1 MLKSDSMDEDF
12 FQHKKSLAYLIST
25 GKLNPKNYHSKSRQL
40 LRSIKSAVDCNIPLI
55 QIREKKLEAKSVYE
69 LTLNALD
76 IAKHTNTKILVN
88 ERLDIALAAKAD
100 GVHLTSKSIP
110 IGKVRKI
117 IPKNFIVGV
126 STHSL
131 KEGVEAK
138 AKGAHFITF
147 SPIFSTP
154 SKAKYGSPQG
164 LNNLRKLCEALDPFP
179 VIALGGIDETTYR
192 LALENGSSG
201 FASIR
206 FLNNP
211 ENLSKIQFELNK
223 KC

>member
-1 MLKSDSMDEDF
+1 MKIF
-12 FQHKKSLAYLIST
+12 FQNKKPLVYLIST
-25 GKLNPKNYHSKSRQL
+25 GQLNPENYHFKSRQL
-40 LRSIKSAVDCNIPLI
+40 LRIIKSAVDCNIPLI
-55 QIREKKLEAKSVYE
+55 QIREKKLGAKSVYE

-76 IAKHTNTKILVN
+76 IAKYTNSKILVN

-100 GVHLTSKSIP
+100 GVHLTSKSMP

-117 IPKNFIVGV
+117 IPKGFIIGV

-131 KEGVEAK
+131 KEGIEAK

-154 SKAKYGSPQG
+154 FKAKYGSPKG
-164 LNNLRKLCEALDPFP
+164 LNNLKKLCEALDPFP
-179 VIALGGIDETTYR
+179 VIALGGINETNYR
-192 LALENGSSG
+192 SALENGSSG

-206 FLNNP
+206 LLNNP
-211 ENLSKIQFELNK
+211 KNLSKIQFELNK
-223 KC
+223 QC